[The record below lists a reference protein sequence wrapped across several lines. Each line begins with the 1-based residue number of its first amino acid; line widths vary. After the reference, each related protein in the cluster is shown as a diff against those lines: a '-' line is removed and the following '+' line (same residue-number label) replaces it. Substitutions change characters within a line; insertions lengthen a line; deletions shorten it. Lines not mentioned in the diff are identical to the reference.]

1 MEETETQEYASYN
14 VLARKP
20 LIMGV
25 PIITLVVFLLLILAT
40 GFGGMLLFGFAKGLV
55 IPTLL
60 IVTLLFIR
68 LQCKTDSRAMESM
81 WWDAKAA
88 VSRLICQSEVT
99 SFTSTDDSTI
109 RRRARIN
116 EWYKNYSNLKKVT
129 QVRVSDQPN
138 NDSVRR

>member
-1 MEETETQEYASYN
+1 MNEPETQEYASYN

-25 PIITLVVFLLLILAT
+25 PIVTLVVFLLLILGT
-40 GFGGMLLFGFAKGLV
+40 GFGGMLMFGFAKALI

-60 IVTLLFIR
+60 FVTLLFIR
-68 LQCKTDSRAMESM
+68 LRCKTDSRAMESM
-81 WWDAKAA
+81 FWDIKAA

-99 SFTSTDDSTI
+99 SFTSTDDSHS

-116 EWYKNYSNLKKVT
+116 EWYKNYFNIKKTTQIRLSN
-129 QVRVSDQPN
+129 QQDD
-138 NDSVRR
+138 DSA